1 MNSPSLLKLTRS
13 IRRQIYTADLV
24 FALVTNISGSVPKNV
39 RDILERIQKRIDNIN
54 GILYGNHRFVLSPRD
69 HKKYNQVINK
79 IKKLIID
86 IDDGDMLSPD
96 FFNAIML
103 LVEDTYESVKS
114 SKKKTL
120 QHEWRM
126 LRNSMGTF
134 CRNILNEPDGTP
146 GGIKFR
152 CDPKIYNDRIADWPG
167 YKYEP
172 MGVALGKKFEKVM
185 MA

>member
-1 MNSPSLLKLTRS
+1 MNTATPQKTIKLTRS

-39 RDILERIQKRIDNIN
+39 KSVLIRIQKRIDNIN
-54 GILYGNHRFVLSPRD
+54 GILYGNQRFVLSPRD

-86 IDDGDMLSPD
+86 VDDGDMLSPD

-103 LVEDTYESVKS
+103 LVEDTYESVKA

-134 CRNILNEPDGTP
+134 CNHVINEPDE
-146 GGIKFR
+146 F
-152 CDPKIYNDRIADWPG
+152 DPDWPG
-167 YKYEP
+167 YKYEAL
-172 MGVALGKKFEKVM
+172 GVALGKKFEAVM
-185 MA
+185 MS